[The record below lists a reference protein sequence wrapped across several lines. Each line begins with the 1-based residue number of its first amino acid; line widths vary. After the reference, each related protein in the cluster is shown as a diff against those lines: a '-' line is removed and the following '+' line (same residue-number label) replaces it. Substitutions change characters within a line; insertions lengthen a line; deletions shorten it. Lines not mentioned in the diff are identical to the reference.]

1 MAPARGAR
9 DMSLL
14 EVEGLSKHFVG
25 VTALDGLHLRVDAG
39 EIVGLI
45 GPNGSGK
52 TTLFHCIAGAL
63 SPDHGDIRLNGESL
77 LGLSPAAVCGH
88 GVGRTFQLARVFA
101 GLTALEN
108 VLAGQSHREESVLAA
123 AVRGSAP
130 TVRRRARELLEF
142 VGLGELAGERGGE
155 LSYGQQRLLE
165 LAAVLMGE
173 PRLIL
178 LDEPT
183 AGVNPVLVDRLLARL
198 REINRS
204 GVTIVLI
211 EHNMEAVMSLSG
223 RMYALAMGRTIAEG
237 APEALRESPAV
248 LEAYFGAGRLSVRR

>member
-1 MAPARGAR
+1 
-9 DMSLL
+9 MSLL
-14 EVEGLSKHFVG
+14 EVEGVTKRFGG
-25 VTALDGLHLRVDAG
+25 VAALDRIDLRVEAA

-52 TTLFHCIAGAL
+52 TTLFHVIAGAL
-63 SPDHGDIRLNGESL
+63 APDRGNIRFGGETL
-77 LGLSPAAVCGH
+77 IGLPPAAVCLR
-88 GVGRTFQLARVFA
+88 GVGRTFQLARVFTA
-101 GLTALEN
+101 LTALEN
-108 VLAGQSHREESVLAA
+108 VLAGQPHRDEGVLAA
-123 AVRGSAP
+123 AARGSARS
-130 TVRRRARELLEF
+130 VERRARELLEF
-142 VGLGELAGERGGE
+142 VGLEGIAGEPAGE

-165 LAAVLMGE
+165 LAAVLMGN

-183 AGVNPVLVDRLLARL
+183 AGVNPVLVDRLLGGL
-198 REINRS
+198 REINRR

-237 APEALRESPAV
+237 APGELRENPAV
-248 LEAYFGAGRLSVRR
+248 LEAYFGAARTPTRRR

>member
-1 MAPARGAR
+1 MSGPPARHL
-9 DMSLL
+9 SLL
-14 EVEGLSKHFVG
+14 EVSGVTKHFG
-25 VTALDGLHLRVDAG
+25 GLTALAGVDISVEAG

-52 TTLFHCIAGAL
+52 TTLFHCIAGVL
-63 SPDHGDIRLNGESL
+63 RPDGGDVRLRGESL
-77 LGLSPAAVCGH
+77 IGAAPHVVCAR
-88 GVGRTFQLARVFA
+88 GVGRTFQLVRVFPQLSA
-101 GLTALEN
+101 VDN
-108 VLAGQSHREESVLAA
+108 VLAGQSHRAESVVAA
-123 AVRGSAP
+123 FAGASTT
-130 TVRRRARELLEF
+130 TVRARALALLQF
-142 VGLGELAGERGGE
+142 MGLDDQAATPASE

-204 GVTIVLI
+204 GITIVLI